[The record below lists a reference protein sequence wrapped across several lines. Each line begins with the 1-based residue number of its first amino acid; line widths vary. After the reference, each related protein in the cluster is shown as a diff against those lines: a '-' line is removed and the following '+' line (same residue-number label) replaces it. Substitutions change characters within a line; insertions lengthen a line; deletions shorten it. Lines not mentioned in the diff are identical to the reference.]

1 MSQVVFVVEPESQT
15 GVRWHIRQSGSIR
28 ATYDSRAQAIVDARQ
43 LAAFENELRGR
54 SAVVRVF
61 DARRRV
67 MEDLV
72 CDRAVSRHAVPA
84 VPENAARRGGTK
96 FLLR

>member
-15 GVRWHIRQSGSIR
+15 GARWHIRQSGSIR
-28 ATYDSRAQAIVDARQ
+28 AIYYSRAQAIVDARQ

-54 SAVVRVF
+54 SAIVRIF

-67 MEDLV
+67 LEDLV
-72 CDRAVSRHAVPA
+72 CDRAPPPA
-84 VPENAARRGGTK
+84 APAPSARRGGSK
-96 FLLR
+96 FVLR

>member
-1 MSQVVFVVEPESQT
+1 MGQVVFVVEPESET
-15 GVRWHIRQSGSIR
+15 SVRWHIRQSGSIR
-28 ATYDSRAQAIVDARQ
+28 ATYDTRAQAIIDARQ

-54 SAVVRVF
+54 TAIVRVF

-67 MEDLV
+67 TEDLV
-72 CDRAVSRHAVPA
+72 CDRKVPLRAVPA
-84 VPENAARRGGTK
+84 APQKAARPGGAK

>member
-1 MSQVVFVVEPESQT
+1 MSQVIFVVEPDSPT

-43 LAAFENELRGR
+43 LAAFENELRGQ
-54 SAVVRVF
+54 SAIVRVF
-61 DARRRV
+61 DPRHRSS
-67 MEDLV
+67 EDLV
-72 CDRAVSRHAVPA
+72 CERAAQIDAVPSA
-84 VPENAARRGGTK
+84 PDRAARRGGTK

>member
-1 MSQVVFVVEPESQT
+1 MSQVVFVVEPESHT
-15 GVRWHIRQSGSIR
+15 GTRWHIRQSGSIR

-54 SAVVRVF
+54 SAIVRVF
-61 DARRRV
+61 DARRRI

-72 CDRAVSRHAVPA
+72 SDLARPLHAAPA
-84 VPENAARRGGTK
+84 VPEHAARRGGTK